1 MDKEQLDRK
10 QVLMNRRRVLI
21 DEMEL
26 KKIEEKINNIEGI
39 LIICVIL

>member
-10 QVLMNRRRVLI
+10 QVLMNRRQVLI

-26 KKIEEKINNIEGI
+26 KKLKKK
-39 LIICVIL
+39 LIT

>member
-26 KKIEEKINNIEGI
+26 KKIE
-39 LIICVIL
+39 